1 MIALISITGRIKRLE
16 IVAVTWQMWATMG
29 IIAIAVF
36 LYFREKFSIES
47 ISVGIIVAFLIFFHF
62 FAPANPANPSEP
74 LGGLDSKALLS
85 GFAAPALIAIMAL
98 LVVGQGMYHT
108 GALEG
113 PILRIN
119 NALEKRP
126 RRTLGIVFLIAFAV
140 SMFMNNTPVVVM
152 FIPVLTA
159 MALRMRSAASYYMMP
174 LSFICILA
182 GMTTL
187 IGSSTNLLVNDKSI
201 EITNTEMLSFFTQ
214 FPPGIILASVGAI
227 YILIFAPILLPARK
241 SLENEVS
248 EAGRQYIAQIAITHN
263 HPLRGAKPRAGLY
276 PALKDVTVRMIQR
289 GEASLLPPF
298 EDALEPDDILIVAAT
313 RKSLST
319 LLASDKQYL
328 KGMLSIAGFHDE
340 SRGDGSSDTIVIS
353 EAIIA
358 PGSRMVGRNIEQIGF
373 RRQTGTLV
381 LGIQRRTRMIRSR
394 MLDIRLE
401 AGDVLLLFGYERNM
415 SHLRNNRDLLLLD
428 WSTTE
433 LPDIRKSMA
442 ARLIFAGTIITAAL
456 GILPI
461 EIAAIA
467 GALAMLATGCL
478 NIRQAVRALDMRI
491 FLLIGAA
498 FTMSVALQNTGAAAF
513 LAQHTVDAFLPLGN
527 LALISALFLM
537 IALMTNII
545 SNAATALIF
554 APIAINIAH
563 QTQDIASLSDIPTD
577 QGIPTIVMVLTVI
590 FAANCCFATP
600 IAYQTNLLV
609 MGPGR
614 YKFADFVKFGVPLVF
629 IIWLTFCLMA
639 PMLIEYYN
647 DPAI

>member
-1 MIALISITGRIKRLE
+1 MAAEL
-16 IVAVTWQMWATMG
+16 AVSWQMWATMA
-29 IIAIAVF
+29 IIAVAVF

-62 FAPANPANPSEP
+62 FAPENSTD
-74 LGGLDSKALLS
+74 LDSKGLLS

-98 LVVGQGMYHT
+98 LVIGQGMYHT

-119 NALEKRP
+119 AALEKHP
-126 RRTLGIVFLIAFAV
+126 RRTLGLVFLIAFAV

-159 MALRMRSAASYYMMP
+159 MALRMRGNASYLMMP

-187 IGSSTNLLVNDKSI
+187 IGSSTNLLVNG
-201 EITNTEMLSFFTQ
+201 ETGEMLSFFTQ
-214 FPPGIILASVGAI
+214 FKPGLVLAAVGAI
-227 YILIFAPILLPARK
+227 YIVIFAPILLPARE
-241 SLENEVS
+241 SLEDEVS

-263 HPLRGAKPRAGLY
+263 HPLKGATPIAGLF
-276 PALKDVTVRMIQR
+276 PALKEVTVRMIQR
-289 GEASLLPPF
+289 GETSLLPPF
-298 EDALEPDDILIVAAT
+298 EDPLEAEDILIVAAT
-313 RKSLST
+313 RTSLSK
-319 LLASDKQYL
+319 LLSSDKQYL
-328 KGMLSIAGFHDE
+328 KGMLNIAGFHDE
-340 SRGDGSSDTIVIS
+340 SRSEGSSDTIVIS
-353 EAIIA
+353 EAVIA

-401 AGDVLLLFGYERNM
+401 AGDILLLFGYERHM
-415 SHLRNNRDLLLLD
+415 ASMRNNRDLLLLD
-428 WSTTE
+428 WSTHE

-442 ARLIFAGTIITAAL
+442 ARLIFAGVILTAAT

-461 EIAAIA
+461 EIAALSGAIA
-467 GALAMLATGCL
+467 MIATGCL
-478 NIRQAVRALDMRI
+478 NIRQAVRALDMKI

-498 FTMSVALQNTGAAAF
+498 FTMSKALQGTGGAAF
-513 LAQHTVDAFLPLGN
+513 LAQQTVDVFLPMGN
-527 LALISALFLM
+527 MALIAAMFLM
-537 IALMTNII
+537 IAIMTNII
-545 SNAATALIF
+545 SNSATALIF
-554 APIAINIAH
+554 APIALSVAE
-563 QTQDIASLSDIPTD
+563 QT
-577 QGIPTIVMVLTVI
+577 GIDPMVMILTVV
-590 FAANCCFATP
+590 FAANCSFATP

-614 YKFADFVKFGVPLVF
+614 YKFKDFMKFGIPLVI
-629 IIWLTFCLMA
+629 IIWLTFCA
-639 PMLIEYYN
+639 MLPFMFNI
-647 DPAI
+647 